1 MMKLEDIVAGI
12 KDSSDPENQF
22 LCTQNARKMLSR
34 ERHPPINKMIE
45 ANIVENL
52 VEFLLWD
59 HK

>member
-1 MMKLEDIVAGI
+1 MTLEEIVSGI
-12 KDSSDPENQF
+12 KNDNNPDNQF
-22 LCTQNARKMLSR
+22 VCTQSARKMLSR

-45 ANIVENL
+45 ADIVAKL